1 MPQILKTKTKK
12 QKKTAMEQRKSYAQ
26 LEPVK
31 KKKSTNKGFVIITIM
46 LKARRKTARTQIPV
60 PRFQK
65 RVKEGPDYICY
76 VCKRI
81 LYRKT
86 ATELQKNKYDIQH
99 LFTGI
104 KSFDDKEY
112 ICKTCNSKLS

>member
-1 MPQILKTKTKK
+1 
-12 QKKTAMEQRKSYAQ
+12 MEQRKSYAQ

-65 RVKEGPDYICY
+65 MVKEGPDYICY

-86 ATELQKNKYDIQH
+86 ATELQKNEYDIQH

-112 ICKTCNSKLS
+112 ICKTV

>member
-1 MPQILKTKTKK
+1 
-12 QKKTAMEQRKSYAQ
+12 MEQRKSYAQ

-65 RVKEGPDYICY
+65 RVKEGPDYIFY

-86 ATELQKNKYDIQH
+86 ATELQKNKYVIQH